1 MAWFNREGMRT
12 VWWCGSTAA
21 NIHNRPPSP
30 PGSRLHLSFSMNS
43 EIVQQTVNYF
53 LSFLFSINFYDLEF
67 IYLF

>member
-30 PGSRLHLSFSMNS
+30 PGSRLHLTFSMNS
-43 EIVQQTVNYF
+43 EIVQQFRV
-53 LSFLFSINFYDLEF
+53 
-67 IYLF
+67 YLFILIFFIVDHS